1 MRAAVRRCPWREGS
15 NPSFRLFQRKMQK
28 TPTQA
33 QHAGKVYLQK
43 FKSDSSLLSCVPVF
57 RADNSAPIFFFALPK
72 KKTVA
77 GGQKKK
83 GALYELSK
91 GTIQPGFLQTAGAY
105 GASSKGLCAPPDAQ
119 PLTLAV
125 CAAWRCHCRFH
136 SVRRDGEKAENLLNR
151 PALPRRTTRDSAMP
165 HLPNP
170 TVQTSAAFVR
180 WKGDAA
186 A

>member
-1 MRAAVRRCPWREGS
+1 MRVSCFYS
-15 NPSFRLFQRKMQK
+15 VLLS
-28 TPTQA
+28 
-33 QHAGKVYLQK
+33 
-43 FKSDSSLLSCVPVF
+43 LSCVLAF
-57 RADNSAPIFFFALPK
+57 SASDSAPIFFFALPK

-83 GALYELSK
+83 GALYGLDK
-91 GTIQPGFLQTAGAY
+91 GTVQPGFRVTAGPY
-105 GASSKGLCAPPDAQ
+105 RASSKGLCALPDAQ

-136 SVRRDGEKAENLLNR
+136 SVRLNGEKAENLLKR
-151 PALPRRTTRDSAMP
+151 PALLRRTTRDSAMP

-170 TVQTSAAFVR
+170 TAQTSAAFVR